1 MIPKFFKLSP
11 FKKVAFIQYPV
22 TDVLKARHFYEE
34 VLGFERVY
42 ENESFQWFEYDINGV
57 TFAIT
62 NSVPG
67 QQPGARGAV
76 LAIEVTHLDL
86 TVQELRAQSVQIAT
100 EPFST
105 PVCRIAE
112 IADPDG
118 NRICLHQ
125 LIDEES

>member
-1 MIPKFFKLSP
+1 MFQA
-11 FKKVAFIQYPV
+11 KKVAFIQYPV
-22 TDVLKARHFYEE
+22 TDIARARRFYER
-34 VLGFERVY
+34 VLGFHT
-42 ENESFQWFEYDINGV
+42 EYQNDQFHWLEYNICGV
-57 TFAIT
+57 TLAIT
-62 NSVPG
+62 SSVPG

-76 LAIEVTHLDL
+76 LAIEVENLDS
-86 TVQELRAQSVQIAT
+86 TVQELRAKLVPVVT

-125 LIDEES
+125 LTDI